1 MSILRKREGDNEE
14 ILEVEEILKNR
25 GFSIS
30 LAADPDELQLKEYIK
45 RLYISEFDR
54 FPGEDIYQL
63 LWLE

>member
-25 GFSIS
+25 GFLIS
-30 LAADPDELQLKEYIK
+30 LAAGPEELQSKQYIK
-45 RLYISEFDR
+45 RLYTSEFEQGS
-54 FPGEDIYQL
+54 GEELHQL

>member
-1 MSILRKREGDNEE
+1 MSILRKREGDNQE

-25 GFSIS
+25 GFSMS
-30 LAADPDELQLKEYIK
+30 LAAGSEELQSKEYIK
-45 RLYISEFDR
+45 RLYTSEFDR